1 MHRARRWV
9 FLPIFLSSVL
19 LTGCA
24 GVALT
29 LLGVGAGVAA
39 GTAVSYTLDG
49 IAYRTFT
56 VPLPQVER
64 AALAALGRLGMEVE
78 KKEKTEKGITIM
90 AKGNERE
97 IEVQLERISVK
108 GTQIRTVVS
117 QGGFFKDRATA
128 TEIII
133 QTEKVL
139 AGAGQRRKS

>member
-49 IAYRTFT
+49 TAYRTFT
-56 VPLPQVER
+56 VDGLSFY
-64 AALAALGRLGMEVE
+64 ALEGSPRIRWDALR
-78 KKEKTEKGITIM
+78 
-90 AKGNERE
+90 
-97 IEVQLERISVK
+97 
-108 GTQIRTVVS
+108 
-117 QGGFFKDRATA
+117 
-128 TEIII
+128 
-133 QTEKVL
+133 
-139 AGAGQRRKS
+139 